1 MTFTARGLYAS
12 SSKEPR
18 GRRGRWWLVI
28 GAIVGLAALGT
39 GVLGILTTAVSETT
53 TDTTEFPAPSR
64 LEIDNNTEG
73 SVTLVAEDTDT
84 VTVRVDVWSSM
95 MSQPSWDTE
104 TEGDTLRLA
113 ANCSLIFTVFGRC
126 SVDYEVAVPEG
137 TEVSVHT
144 VTGDVDV
151 TGVSARVDAS
161 TDTGEIRL
169 ADVTGEITA
178 ESATGRITAAGS
190 GPSAVVTSDTD
201 QRDRCD
207 PHRFGLRHCPGAQ
220 RHRRDHGHHGHRVP
234 DLACHHGDRE
244 HRTAGAR
251 PGLPGDRGH
260 HCRIPQGRRGP
271 VQGRHLRHRSTQR
284 HRGHHDH
291 PPLSLRPRPCTAR
304 AGLPRA
310 HPSRFA
316 GTAPEPSR
324 PHQNG

>member
-64 LEIDNNTEG
+64 REIDNNTEG

-190 GPSAVVTSDTD
+190 GPSAVVTSDTGEINLED
-201 QRDRCD
+201 FQAADVQATSAI
-207 PHRFGLRHCPGAQ
+207 GAIRIGSGFDTARVRSDTGAITVTTDTEFQ
-220 RHRRDHGHHGHRVP
+220 TLHATTAIGNIELQVP
-234 DLACHHGDRE
+234 DRVYRVTADTTVGSPKVAVDQSRDATSVIEARSDTGDI
-244 HRTAGAR
+244 T
-251 PGLPGDRGH
+251 
-260 HCRIPQGRRGP
+260 I
-271 VQGRHLRHRSTQR
+271 T
-284 HRGHHDH
+284 
-291 PPLSLRPRPCTAR
+291 PR
-304 AGLPRA
+304 
-310 HPSRFA
+310 
-316 GTAPEPSR
+316 
-324 PHQNG
+324 